1 MTSIRNTIFGALTG
15 LAAMLAPCSALPQS
29 HWPGK
34 PLVVISPAPGS
45 SADFL
50 PRIVF
55 EQVAKDLG
63 TVLVMDFKQGV
74 GGTIALEAVAR
85 SAPDGYTIGIPSLGS
100 LGIASTIQGK
110 TLRYDPVK
118 DLAGVARMVTTGNVI
133 AVNKDVPVNTIPEL
147 VEYAKAHPGKLNFAA
162 IAGFGTSYHLAWVLF
177 AKRAGIDVVQI
188 PFKGVADATQATMAG
203 DVQLIMSNTNTL
215 LSAIQSGRLK
225 ALAVTTAAREPS
237 LPNVPTMSESGL
249 PGYEATSWFGAVV
262 RAGTPPAIVE
272 RLSAATLKVMQDPKV
287 IAQLQK
293 IGLDPYPQNSRDF
306 DAFYRAE
313 ITRWAQVVKD
323 SGFKIEEGK

>member
-1 MTSIRNTIFGALTG
+1 MKTFSNAIFSAILG
-15 LAAMLAPCSALPQS
+15 LAALLAPLSARPQAN
-29 HWPGK
+29 WPSK

-50 PRIVF
+50 PRIVY
-55 EQVAKDLG
+55 EQVAKELG
-63 TVLVMDFKQGV
+63 TVLVMDFKQGL

-85 SAPDGYTIGIPSLGS
+85 SAPDGS

-110 TLRYDPVK
+110 TLRYDPMK
-118 DLAGVARMVTTGNVI
+118 DFAAVARLVTTGNVI
-133 AVNKDVPVNTIPEL
+133 AVNKDVPINTIPEL
-147 VEYAKAHPGKLNFAA
+147 IAYAKEHPGKLNFAA

-177 AKRAGIDVVQI
+177 AKRVGIDVVQI

-215 LSAIQSGRLK
+215 LSAIQSGRLR

-249 PGYEATSWFGAVV
+249 PGYEATSWFGTIV

-272 RLSAATLKVMQDPKV
+272 RLSAVTLKVMQDPKV

-293 IGLDPYPQNSRDF
+293 IGLDPYPQNNKDF
-306 DAFYRAE
+306 DAFYLSE
-313 ITRWAQVVKD
+313 ITRWSQVVKD
-323 SGFKIEEGK
+323 SGFKVEEGK